1 MTEEGSGGVFIDR
14 EKADAERR
22 SRKAFGGLIK
32 EGRTRG
38 LQDLHGLWHDA
49 RHAQHEL
56 LTVTNVEDNKGYE
69 RHEDRGR
76 RLELK

>member
-1 MTEEGSGGVFIDR
+1 MFIDR

-38 LQDLHGLWHDA
+38 LQFQPPPAIFMAFVAFVVLDIGHGQKLML
-49 RHAQHEL
+49 R
-56 LTVTNVEDNKGYE
+56 VPSIMS
-69 RHEDRGR
+69 
-76 RLELK
+76 